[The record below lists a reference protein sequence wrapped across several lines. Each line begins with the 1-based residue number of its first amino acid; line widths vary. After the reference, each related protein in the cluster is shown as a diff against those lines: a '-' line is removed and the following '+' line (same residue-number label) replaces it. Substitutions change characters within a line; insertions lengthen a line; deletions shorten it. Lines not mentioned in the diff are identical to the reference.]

1 MQLYSLKLKS
11 KNFSVAIANTDELR
25 NKGLSGL
32 EKLGKTKGMLFVF
45 SKPTRM
51 EMVMQDMKF
60 PLDFLFLTDTWE
72 IIQTGSL
79 EPGSNKIMPTIPVSM
94 VLEINKGW
102 IEELNLTTDMSVEPS
117 ADLVTQVKGYQ
128 KFKKGGKFEIIGD
141 TVYQIKIDDIPVD
154 PKKMQ
159 ILDSGGVVVA
169 NVENGA
175 RIFSRE
181 HTKKLIAALKDK
193 KPDSMADTLIAILDI
208 QETQKPEYVTK

>member
-1 MQLYSLKLKS
+1 MQLYSLKIKG
-11 KNFSVAIANTDELR
+11 KEFSVAIANTDVLR
-25 NKGLSGL
+25 KKGLSEL
-32 EKLGKTKGMLFVF
+32 DKLGKTKGMLFVF
-45 SKPTRM
+45 AKPTRM

-72 IIQTGSL
+72 IVQVGSL
-79 EPGSNKIMPTIPVSM
+79 EPGSNKIVPTVPVSM

-102 IEELNLTTDMSVEPS
+102 IEELGLTHDMSVEPS
-117 ADLVTQVKGYQ
+117 QDLITQIKGYQ

-141 TVYQIKIDDIPVD
+141 TVYQIKVDDIPVD
-154 PKKMQ
+154 PRKMQ

-181 HTKKLIAALKDK
+181 HTKKLIGALKDK
-193 KPDSMADTLIAILDI
+193 KPGVVADTLIAILDI